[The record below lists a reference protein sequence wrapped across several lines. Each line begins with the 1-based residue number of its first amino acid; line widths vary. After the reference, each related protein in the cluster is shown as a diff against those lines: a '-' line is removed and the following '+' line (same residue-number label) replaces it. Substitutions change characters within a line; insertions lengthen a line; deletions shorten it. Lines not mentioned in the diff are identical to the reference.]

1 VTGRA
6 TALLLLLAGLAS
18 GDTQPLPLE
27 PGKPVRLR
35 VTTPGGK
42 AVTIRVEVEGAG
54 TTDPPAEDALSRD
67 LRVLYC
73 QDQDAQK
80 VKHAQALA
88 DLYRWCADAVAGQT
102 YPTVGDLRKAV
113 GAKSTSLLPVN
124 VLLPVRMRVRD
135 ELRGVLP
142 SKSGA
147 KLDDST
153 RKKAAALFARL
164 ANVMDSL
171 AGGR

>member
-18 GDTQPLPLE
+18 GEVPPVPLE

-42 AVTIRVEVEGAG
+42 AVILRVEVEGAG
-54 TTDPPAEDALSRD
+54 TTDPPAEDALTRD
-67 LRVLYC
+67 LRTLYRV
-73 QDQDAQK
+73 DADPEK
-80 VKHAQALA
+80 VKHATALA

-135 ELRGVLP
+135 ELRTVLP
-142 SKSGA
+142 LKAGA

-153 RKKAAALFARL
+153 RKKAAALFSRL
-164 ANVMDSL
+164 ANVMDVL

>member
-6 TALLLLLAGLAS
+6 TALLLFLAGLAS

-27 PGKPVRLR
+27 PGKPVRLQ

-67 LRVLYC
+67 LRVLYR

-80 VKHAQALA
+80 AAHATALAELYRWGRGALA
-88 DLYRWCADAVAGQT
+88 DPRYATA
-102 YPTVGDLRKAV
+102 GDLRKAL
-113 GAKSTSLLPVN
+113 GAQSTKLLPAD
-124 VLLPVRMRVRD
+124 VLVPVRMRVRD

-142 SKSGA
+142 SKAGA
-147 KLDDST
+147 KLDADV
-153 RKKAAALFARL
+153 RQKAGRLFTRL
-164 ANVMDSL
+164 AGVMDSL